1 MHMQGCVCRCERERE
16 YLETRLQRDT
26 GATKISRSFSVG
38 RHADFI
44 LKTVGQTQEDF
55 KRRRVVIRFTFQ
67 EDPLNVQREGNGRGK

>member
-1 MHMQGCVCRCERERE
+1 MQVRERERE

-44 LKTVGQTQEDF
+44 LKTMGQTQKDF
-55 KRRRVVIRFTFQ
+55 QRRRVVIRFTFQ